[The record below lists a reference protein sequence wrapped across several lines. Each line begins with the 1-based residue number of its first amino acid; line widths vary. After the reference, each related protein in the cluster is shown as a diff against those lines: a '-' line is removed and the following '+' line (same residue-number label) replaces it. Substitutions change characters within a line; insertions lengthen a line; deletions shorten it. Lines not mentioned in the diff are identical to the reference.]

1 MSDAEVKERLTAA
14 FVDYTRKDG
23 LSLAYH
29 CVQCGYLY
37 RAGHYGFECKD
48 YIVCEE
54 RTMECPNCLRVLYV
68 PLLWRNKHEAEA
80 FVVNEPGGE
89 TLSLNLIPLE
99 LMERAFVN
107 LHEDHKHL
115 H

>member
-1 MSDAEVKERLTAA
+1 MSDFEVKERLTAV
-14 FVDYTRKDG
+14 FIDYTRPDG

-37 RAGHYGFECKD
+37 RAGHYGFECEGH
-48 YIVCEE
+48 IVCEE
-54 RTMECPNCLRVLYV
+54 ETGTCPNCAHVIYV
-68 PLLWRNKHEAEA
+68 PLLWRNKRDAEA
-80 FVVNEPGGE
+80 FATDGPDE
-89 TLSLNLIPLE
+89 TISLQLVPIE
-99 LMERAFVN
+99 QMERAFVN